1 MHDGIRLFSNCPA
14 LDLVQQITKILDA
27 AETLDRADRAWWSI
41 NTAVAEPELAK
52 RLLEKLNAAKAVA
65 DWTGLIFPNGEAP
78 VIRTK
83 SLTDATAAVE
93 ELLGIKGHQSA
104 DVSPALPESGEY
116 GERLKDRLAML
127 RDKLLA
133 YANGGLVASRNAANM
148 QSGHDAKYGN
158 AKENRRKA
166 RELYAEITRCQRNW
180 PERRKWKK
188 DRIADVIAAA
198 LKRPG
203 KKQPPVARSIA
214 TCPTRKK
221 VTETRSVFSAGAVV
235 SLPPVSL
242 TTGGKR

>member
-14 LDLVQQITKILDA
+14 IDLISTDHEDSYA
-27 AETLDRADRAWWSI
+27 AETLDRPTERGSI

-127 RDKLLA
+127 CYKLLA

-158 AKENRRKA
+158 AKEKIVGRLGNCTRRLRGA
-166 RELYAEITRCQRNW
+166 SGIGRNVANG
-180 PERRKWKK
+180 RK
-188 DRIADVIAAA
+188 
-198 LKRPG
+198 
-203 KKQPPVARSIA
+203 
-214 TCPTRKK
+214 
-221 VTETRSVFSAGAVV
+221 TESRTL
-235 SLPPVSL
+235 SLPP
-242 TTGGKR
+242 